1 MKKMEL
7 IKEDIKNMME
17 AKKDIIDSIWNN
29 TKIPTEEKVKLMN
42 EEITLFYGYLIA
54 MRNIE
59 IITVNK
65 EYELREELRNY
76 QLDVICGY
84 EEEEIEL

>member
-7 IKEDIKNMME
+7 IKEDIKNMLG
-17 AKKDIIDSIWNN
+17 AKKDIIDSIWSE
-29 TKIPTEEKVKLMN
+29 TGIPTEEKVRLIN

-54 MRNIE
+54 MRNIGAIE
-59 IITVNK
+59 VNK
-65 EYELREELRNY
+65 EYELREGLRNY

-84 EEEEIEL
+84 EECELEL

>member
-7 IKEDIKNMME
+7 IKEDIKNMMK
-17 AKKDIIDSIWNN
+17 AKKDIIDSIWSE
-29 TKIPTEEKVKLMN
+29 TGMPTEEKVRLMN

-54 MRNIE
+54 MKNIG
-59 IITVNK
+59 IITVNE

-76 QLDVICGY
+76 QIDVICEY
-84 EEEEIEL
+84 EECELEL

>member
-7 IKEDIKNMME
+7 IKEDIKNMLG
-17 AKKDIIDSIWNN
+17 AKKDIIDSIWNE
-29 TKIPTEEKVKLMN
+29 TGIPTEEKVRLIN

-59 IITVNK
+59 AIEVNE
-65 EYELREELRNY
+65 EYKLREELRNY
-76 QLDVICGY
+76 EIDVICKY
-84 EEEEIEL
+84 EECELEL

>member
-7 IKEDIKNMME
+7 IKEDIKNMLG
-17 AKKDIIDSIWNN
+17 AKKDIIDSIWNE
-29 TKIPTEEKVKLMN
+29 TGMTTEEKVRLIN
-42 EEITLFYGYLIA
+42 EEITLFHGYLIA

-59 IITVNK
+59 VITVNE

-76 QLDVICGY
+76 EIDVICKY
-84 EEEEIEL
+84 EECELEL

>member
-7 IKEDIKNMME
+7 IKEDIKSMLE
-17 AKKDIIDSIWNN
+17 AKKDIIDSIWNE
-29 TKIPTEEKVKLMN
+29 TGIPEEEKVRLMN
-42 EEITLFYGYLIA
+42 EEITLFHGYLIA

-59 IITVNK
+59 AITVNK

-76 QLDVICGY
+76 EIDVICKY
-84 EEEEIEL
+84 EECELEL

>member
-17 AKKDIIDSIWNN
+17 AKKDIINNIWSE
-29 TKIPTEEKVKLMN
+29 TGIPTEEKVRLMN

-59 IITVNK
+59 VIEVNK

-76 QLDVICGY
+76 QIDVICGY
-84 EEEEIEL
+84 EEKKIEL